1 MVNYIDLFIFFSGFF
16 IVAIASLQ
24 VAKYFPKIKLPLITG
39 FLFIGLIS
47 GPFILKLVPHAAV
60 DKLNPIFD
68 FSLAFIAFAA
78 GSELYLKEIR
88 GRFKSIFWIT
98 IGQLVITFVLG
109 SYGVFYLSGY
119 IPFMQDLNFES
130 RLSISLLM
138 GTIFVANSPASA
150 IAVIN
155 EMRAAGPFTKTAIGV
170 TVVKDV
176 LVIILFACCF
186 AVAKAFTIG
195 VDLDYYFLIVL
206 VLELIASFGLGYI
219 LAKILEG
226 ILVFGRYYWVK
237 IGLILATGFGVFVFA
252 HFLRTYSKTY
262 WGIDIY
268 LEPLLICIIGSF
280 ILTNFSNYRL
290 EFLKIIHEAGTPIY
304 VLFFTLTGATLSL
317 DILVKVWSIALVLFG
332 VRLITIIIGSLI
344 GGRLVGDSWK
354 HSVIGWMPFV
364 TQAGV
369 GIGLATVVANEF
381 GAWGAEFATI
391 TIAVII
397 LNQVVG
403 PPIFKWYLTYVGE
416 NHNKA
421 QTPAFDGTHDCVIF
435 GLENQS
441 IALARQLK
449 DHNWNVTIATK
460 HEHLESLN
468 TEDIPIIQVKNWDKE
483 TYEKL
488 GGKGIDAI
496 VTMVSDDDNFII
508 SELAYEHFGTKDVIV
523 RLNDRVNF
531 DRFHDLGALIV
542 DPSTAIV
549 SLLDHFV
556 RSPHA
561 TSLLLGMAKDQDSV
575 ELEILNE
582 DMHGITLRE
591 LRIPSDVIILS
602 VSRGDQMIISHGY
615 TRLRLGDFVSLV
627 GSTESLEKVRL
638 KFENS

>member
-1 MVNYIDLFIFFSGFF
+1 MIDYIDLFIFFGGFF
-16 IVAIASLQ
+16 MVAIASWQ

-47 GPFILKLVPHAAV
+47 GPFMLNLVPHAAI

-88 GRFKSIFWIT
+88 GRFKSIFWMT
-98 IGQLVITFVLG
+98 FGQLVITFVIG
-109 SYGVFYLSGY
+109 SYAVFYLSGF
-119 IPFMQDLNFES
+119 IPFMQDLDFAS
-130 RLSISLLM
+130 RLSIALLM
-138 GTIFVANSPASA
+138 GTIFVARSPASA

-155 EMRAAGPFTKTAIGV
+155 ELRAAGPYTKTAIGV

-186 AVAKAFTIG
+186 AIAKAFTNG
-195 VDLDYYFLIVL
+195 VDLNYNFLIVL
-206 VLELIASFGLGYI
+206 VLELIASFGLGYL

-226 ILVFGRYYWVK
+226 FLVFGRYNWVK
-237 IGLILATGFGVFVFA
+237 TGLILITGYSVFVFA
-252 HFLRTYSKTY
+252 HFFQIYSKVH
-262 WGIDIY
+262 WGVEIY

-280 ILTNFSNYRL
+280 ILTNFSNHRL
-290 EFLKIIHEAGTPIY
+290 EFLKIIQEAGTPVY

-317 DILVKVWSIALVLFG
+317 DVLAKVWSIALILFG
-332 VRLITIIIGSLI
+332 VRLITIVFGSLI
-344 GGRLVGDSWK
+344 GGRLGGDSWK
-354 HSVIGWMPFV
+354 HSAIGWMPFV

-381 GAWGAEFATI
+381 GAWGTEFATI
-391 TIAVII
+391 IIAVII

-416 NHNKA
+416 NHSKA
-421 QTPAFDGTHDCVIF
+421 KTPAFDGTHDCVIF

-449 DHNWNVTIATK
+449 DHKWNVIIATK
-460 HEHLESLN
+460 YKHIGDLR
-468 TEDIPIIQVKNWDKE
+468 TADIPIIKVENWDKA
-483 TYEKL
+483 TFEKL
-488 GGKGIDAI
+488 GGKTIDAI
-496 VTMVSDDDNFII
+496 VTMVSDDDNYII
-508 SELAYEHFGTKDVIV
+508 SELAYEHYGTKDVIV
-523 RLNDRVNF
+523 RLNDRANF

-561 TSLLLGMAKDQDSV
+561 TSLLLGMAKDQDSI

-582 DMHGITLRE
+582 DMHGITLKE
-591 LRIPSDVIILS
+591 LRIPPDVIILS

-615 TRLRLGDFVSLV
+615 TRLRLGDHVSLV